1 MEQRNKHK
9 DDAVNLRD
17 DARSVMSATGT
28 LARNAV
34 TKAGQTI
41 AATKGVSKTIKTA
54 KTADQA
60 IRSKPYQA
68 VCIAFGL
75 GALFGFI
82 MGRRR

>member
-1 MEQRNKHK
+1 MKERSENTG
-9 DDAVNLRD
+9 DALNLRD
-17 DARSVMSATGT
+17 DAHAVMSATGN
-28 LARNAV
+28 LAKNAM